1 MDEKMTKPTEEQIPP
16 RAVHWQLLFAH
27 IPYFE
32 TRPITPWRQAKPEGE
47 RIALSYPEYSDE
59 MRRFISDFYSS
70 EAADDDYMVTIER
83 SGIRSHGSFADAIPT
98 ANKRLL
104 RAMLTCYI
112 RQERYHEG
120 LLAKAAQSG
129 ALAALLKRL
138 RSLAEGECA
147 G

>member
-1 MDEKMTKPTEEQIPP
+1 M
-16 RAVHWQLLFAH
+16 A
-27 IPYFE
+27 
-32 TRPITPWRQAKPEGE
+32 
-47 RIALSYPEYSDE
+47 
-59 MRRFISDFYSS
+59 
-70 EAADDDYMVTIER
+70 TIER

-98 ANKRLL
+98 ADKRLL